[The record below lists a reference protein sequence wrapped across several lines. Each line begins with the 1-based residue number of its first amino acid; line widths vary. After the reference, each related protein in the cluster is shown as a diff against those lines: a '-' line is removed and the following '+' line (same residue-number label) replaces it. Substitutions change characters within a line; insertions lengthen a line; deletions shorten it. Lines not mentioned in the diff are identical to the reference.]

1 MLTDVSA
8 LAVPVHRDK
17 GLEITLRYPD
27 GTTETVRYELH
38 VFDPATD
45 GPGGHTKLLRDIV
58 DREKFDL
65 LTTMTTP
72 RHPVGL
78 AQLAIAMGG
87 AMGNLATADLLPT
100 RRRHGF

>member
-1 MLTDVSA
+1 MLTGISA

-17 GLEITLRYPD
+17 GLEITLSYPD

-58 DREKFDL
+58 DREKFEL
-65 LTTMTTP
+65 LTKMTT
-72 RHPVGL
+72 RGHL
-78 AQLAIAMGG
+78 ARERRLAIVMRR
-87 AMGNLATADLLPT
+87 PT
-100 RRRHGF
+100 RTPATHDFLPSS